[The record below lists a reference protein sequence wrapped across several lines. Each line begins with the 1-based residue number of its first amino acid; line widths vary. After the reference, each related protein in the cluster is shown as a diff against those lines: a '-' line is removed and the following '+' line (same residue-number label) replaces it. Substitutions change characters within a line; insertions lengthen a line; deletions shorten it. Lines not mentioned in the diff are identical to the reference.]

1 MASSV
6 NSLATALA
14 ALAFSALC
22 QWFGSGLDP
31 ICYLAWIAPVPLMVA
46 APRLGPWTAFAVAAA
61 AHAIGD
67 LNTWK
72 YASIIPL
79 PFHLVI
85 LVVPAAAWGGSIAL
99 FRAFVGDRRPVE
111 ALLAVPV
118 AWTACSYLWE
128 LASPHGT
135 FFDLA
140 YSQMNFLP
148 LIQIASA
155 TGLLGIGFCV
165 LLASSAASLLLVP
178 GSGAAKAGA
187 AGAAAVVVAA
197 VLGWGAR
204 RASSRPPAAVVIVGL
219 VASDVPGNLG
229 ARTPDASLKLFQKYL
244 ARIPGL
250 SAKGARVAVMPEHLG
265 AFVDEAHGGNA
276 ARLDTLF
283 GDAARE
289 NGVYILVGV
298 DALDAHGVLRNQSR
312 IYAPDGRLAGVY
324 NKHHLLPG
332 YESVFSPGTERTT
345 VATPDGNWGLEICKD
360 LDFPALSRE
369 YGRAA
374 VGLMLV
380 PALDFGVDGWLHSRM
395 AILRGVESG
404 FSVARSAAFGRLTL
418 TDDRGRVLGEATTDS
433 APFAELVAP
442 IPVRHDPTLFDRF
455 GSWFAWLDLA
465 VLAGL
470 VAAQAWPPARLQN
483 SP

>member
-6 NSLATALA
+6 GKFAAAVIALA
-14 ALAFSALC
+14 LSALC

-31 ICYLAWIAPVPLMVA
+31 IWCLAWIAPVPLMVA
-46 APRLGPWTAFAVAAA
+46 APRLGPWTAFAVAAI
-61 AHAIGD
+61 AHGIGD

-79 PFHLVI
+79 PFHLLIVI
-85 LVVPAAAWGGSIAL
+85 APAAAWGGSIVL
-99 FRAFVGDRRPVE
+99 FRRLARMGRPVG

-118 AWTACSYLWE
+118 AWTGFAYLWE

-140 YSQMNFLP
+140 YTQMNFLP
-148 LIQIASA
+148 IIQIAA
-155 TGLLGIGFCV
+155 VTGLLGIGFCL
-165 LLASSAASLLLVP
+165 LLASSAASLLLVR
-178 GSGAAKAGA
+178 GTAGES
-187 AGAAAVVVAA
+187 AAAVSMATVLLAVVI
-197 VLGWGAR
+197 GYGAR
-204 RASSRPPAAVVIVGL
+204 RANSKPPSARVTIGL
-219 VASDVPGNLG
+219 LASDAPGNLG
-229 ARTPDASLKLFQKYL
+229 ARTPEASLKLFRTYL
-244 ARIPGL
+244 AQVPGL
-250 SAKGARVAVMPEHLG
+250 VAKGARVVVMPEHLG

-276 ARLDTLF
+276 SQLDTLF
-283 GDAARE
+283 GEAAQE
-289 NGVYILVGV
+289 SGIYILVGV
-298 DALDAHGVLRNQSR
+298 DALETNGVSRNQSR
-312 IYAPDGRLAGVY
+312 IYSPDGRLAGIY

-332 YESVFSPGTERTT
+332 YESVFSPGTQTT
-345 VATPDGNWGLEICKD
+345 VVATPEGRWGLEICKD

-395 AILRGVESG
+395 AVLRGVESG

-418 TDDRGRVLGEATTDS
+418 TDDRGRVLGEADAQS

-455 GSWFAWLDLA
+455 GNWFAWLDLA
-465 VLAGL
+465 AL
-470 VAAQAWPPARLQN
+470 VCLMVFQAAPPARIQ
-483 SP
+483 